1 MTNEEVEAQARAYKL
16 ELRKEYERGMLD
28 AIEVFKG
35 IASDQRK
42 TLSAMDLPRKRC
54 SKAWRERARWTQSR
68 SSFGTTCSASVTF
81 LSGSPTRKSYL
92 SLWKKLND
100 ARMNSENPW
109 VWRIEFKPPTE
120 MRP

>member
-42 TLSAMDLPRKRC
+42 TLSAMDLPLTTEVLAHATV
-54 SKAWRERARWTQSR
+54 SITAATTAAFERRVLEKLLAARDE
-68 SSFGTTCSASVTF
+68 VF
-81 LSGSPTRKSYL
+81 LR
-92 SLWKKLND
+92 
-100 ARMNSENPW
+100 
-109 VWRIEFKPPTE
+109 
-120 MRP
+120 